1 MKAHL
6 NHVPL
11 ELDVRKRE
19 EQVLRDRANELQRK
33 VEELLTAKKTS
44 EERTR
49 QEAEAFKKR
58 VAELQRKVEELLTAK
73 KTSEERARQEKNR
86 TEALKERVTELEW
99 DVRIAKSYTSEL
111 EVALAH
117 EKRQRVDLKALLDT
131 RAAELKEAQAYLS
144 KADDFS
150 DDTVRCLLE
159 HINSQAFQL
168 STTIAEHFQGSYGT
182 QTNTVIGKEA
192 VARLE
197 RSKIMSPRLPRI
209 LYSVDHKGDST
220 VAQIALQAVLVA
232 VLYRLADPWR
242 SGVEKQ
248 GAFLHSV
255 YEEMSK
261 REPQSIL
268 GKWRTMTLGNM
279 YTLRVDLEKDI
290 GVVVGKSVAHISN
303 VLLACRVGSSP
314 EATRETVQA
323 QYGTALKELM
333 SQAFDLGRTIGERV
347 LSRDLR
353 VNAVWPATPFAA
365 ATMEDDGSN
374 PRKPSVGGPV
384 LCTMHLG
391 LIWSERAA
399 NATTSP
405 SAEDAIRE
413 VILVKPKVVLESTIN
428 DLLRGFKQLEPLVE
442 AGTFGGPQ
450 HFFALHLTL
459 ADDSPQNTLRRSRAR
474 LRSGLSARCP
484 HQRSGLEPCKS
495 NWTRRCPEAKR
506 NTKSSQR
513 CWTRRRLN

>member
-1 MKAHL
+1 M
-6 NHVPL
+6 
-11 ELDVRKRE
+11 E
-19 EQVLRDRANELQRK
+19 
-33 VEELLTAKKTS
+33 T
-44 EERTR
+44 
-49 QEAEAFKKR
+49 FKKR
-58 VAELQRKVEELLTAK
+58 VAEL
-73 KTSEERARQEKNR
+73 
-86 TEALKERVTELEW
+86 EW
-99 DVRIAKSYTSEL
+99 EVRIAKSSTSEL

-131 RAAELKEAQAYLS
+131 RTVELKEAQAYLS
-144 KADDFS
+144 KADDLS
-150 DDTVRCLLE
+150 DGAVRRLLE

-182 QTNTVIGKEA
+182 QTNRVIGKEA

-197 RSKIMSPRLPRI
+197 RSRIMSPRLPRI

-261 REPQSIL
+261 HEPQSVL

-279 YTLRVDLEKDI
+279 YALRADLEKEI
-290 GVVVGKSVAHISN
+290 EMVVGKSAAHISN
-303 VLLACRVGSSP
+303 ILLACRVGSSP
-314 EATRETVQA
+314 EAIRAAVQE
-323 QYGTALKELM
+323 QYGTTLKGLI

-365 ATMEDDGSN
+365 ATMEDDSSN
-374 PRKPSVGGPV
+374 PSKSSVGGPV

-391 LIWSERAA
+391 LIRSER
-399 NATTSP
+399 
-405 SAEDAIRE
+405 
-413 VILVKPKVVLESTIN
+413 
-428 DLLRGFKQLEPLVE
+428 
-442 AGTFGGPQ
+442 
-450 HFFALHLTL
+450 
-459 ADDSPQNTLRRSRAR
+459 
-474 LRSGLSARCP
+474 
-484 HQRSGLEPCKS
+484 
-495 NWTRRCPEAKR
+495 
-506 NTKSSQR
+506 
-513 CWTRRRLN
+513 